1 MLSANET
8 RRIPSQIFG
17 RVGDIFQCSHTRHRS
32 ERAHELHRLF
42 PAIDVDPDVLYV
54 DNGTILTSAG
64 AAAGFDLCL
73 HLVRRDLG
81 AEAAAAV
88 ARASVMP
95 LERSGGQAQFIVH
108 ESPTNDGTSIG
119 RLMIWIEQ
127 NLRDDLSLPALA
139 RKAAMSVRTLSRN
152 FRAQAGM
159 TPAEWIARARVRS
172 AQRLLETT
180 RLDVEQVAADCGF
193 GSASV
198 LRQHFAAVVGT
209 SPVAYRRAFSRPS
222 ASLPK

>member
-1 MLSANET
+1 MLAADET
-8 RRIPSQIFG
+8 RKIPSQIFD

-42 PAIDVDPDVLYV
+42 PAIDVDPNVLYV

-95 LERSGGQAQFIVH
+95 LERSRGQAQFIIH
-108 ESPTNDGTSIG
+108 EPPTNDGTSIG

-127 NLRDDLSLPALA
+127 NLCEDLSLPALA

-152 FRAQAGM
+152 FRSQAGM

-180 RLDVEQVAADCGF
+180 RLDVEQAPHIVVLAPPQCC
-193 GSASV
+193 ASI
-198 LRQHFAAVVGT
+198 
-209 SPVAYRRAFSRPS
+209 SPLSSGRAQ
-222 ASLPK
+222 